1 VTSTKSELLIPPY
14 GGTLVDLRPPAEGVA
29 ELRAR
34 ASTLPSLQLS
44 DRAVCD
50 LELLAT
56 GAFSP
61 LDRFLGRADY
71 ERVVAE
77 LRLADGTLFPI
88 PVTLP
93 AEPGDAIRLDREIAL
108 RDSGNNLLATLVIE
122 EVYAWDRESFARQV
136 LGTTDPKHPLVAESR
151 RWGSLQLSG
160 TLGLLRL
167 PPHHD
172 FAALRLTAVETRGRL
187 AALGRSDVVAFQT
200 RNPLHRVHEELTKRA
215 IASVDGVLLLHPVV
229 GLTKPGDVDHYTRV
243 RTYQALARH
252 HYDPDRILLS
262 LLPLAMRMAGPR
274 EAVWHALIRRNY
286 GASHFI
292 VGRDHAGPGNDSAG
306 KPFYGPYDAQE
317 LVQQYAEELEIGM
330 IPFHELTYLPDE
342 ARYEEVSKVP
352 RGVRTAT
359 ISGTQVRD
367 DYLNKGRPLPD
378 WFTRPEVARV
388 LGEAYPPRLEQGACI
403 WFTGLSGSGK
413 STTAAVLT
421 ALLLERGK
429 QVTVLDGDVVRTML
443 SKGLGFSREDRDL
456 NIRRIGFVAA
466 EVVRHGGLAITAA
479 VSPYRSTR
487 DEARVAVGSDRFV
500 EILVDT
506 SLEECERR
514 DVKGIYAQARRGE
527 VKNFTG
533 ISDPYEPPLSP
544 EITLSTT
551 DATPEENARRILL
564 YLVQQGLVRADADAD
579 AADLDPPRVVGH

>member
-1 VTSTKSELLIPPY
+1 VTSIKSELLISPY
-14 GGTLVDLRPPAEGVA
+14 GGILVDLRAPEEALP

-34 ASTLPSLQLS
+34 AATLPSIQLS

-93 AEPGDAIRLDREIAL
+93 VDSTDALALDREIAL
-108 RDSGNNLLATLVIE
+108 RDSRNNLLATLLIDE
-122 EVYAWDRESFARQV
+122 IYSWDPEAFARQV
-136 LGTTDPKHPLVAESR
+136 LGTTDAKHPLVAESR
-151 RWGSLQLSG
+151 RWGAANISG
-160 TLGLLRL
+160 RLTVLRL

-172 FAALRLTAVETRGRL
+172 FQALRLTPVETRDRL
-187 AALGRSDVVAFQT
+187 AALGRPEVVAFQT

-215 IASVDGVLLLHPVV
+215 TAAVDGVLLLHPVV

-252 HYDPDRILLS
+252 HYVPDRILLS

-274 EAVWHALIRRNY
+274 EAVWHAIIRRNF

-292 VGRDHAGPGNDSAG
+292 VGRDHAGPGTDSTG
-306 KPFYGPYDAQE
+306 KAFYGPYDAQH
-317 LVQQYAEELEIGM
+317 LVEQHADELEIGVL
-330 IPFHELTYLPDE
+330 PFHELTYLPDE
-342 ARYEEVSKVP
+342 DRYEEVSKVP
-352 RGVRTAT
+352 TGVRTAT
-359 ISGTQVRD
+359 ISGTQVRT
-367 DYLNKGRPLPD
+367 DYLNKGRQLPG
-378 WFTRPEVARV
+378 WFTRPEVARI
-388 LGEAYPPRLEQGACI
+388 LAEAYPPKLQQGACI
-403 WFTGLSGSGK
+403 WFTGLSGAGK
-413 STTAAVLT
+413 STTAEVLT

-429 QVTVLDGDVVRTML
+429 QVTVLDGDIVRTLL

-456 NIRRIGFVAA
+456 NIRRIAFVAA
-466 EVVRHGGLAITAA
+466 EVVRHGGLVITAA

-487 DEARVAVGSDRFV
+487 DEARAAVGADRFV
-500 EILVDT
+500 EVFVNT
-506 SLEECERR
+506 PLEECERR

-527 VKNFTG
+527 IKNFTG
-533 ISDPYEPPLSP
+533 ISDPYEPPLTP

-551 DATPEENARRILL
+551 DATPEQNARRILD
-564 YLVQQGLVRADADAD
+564 YLIRQGVLRPDPDAD
-579 AADLDPPRVVGH
+579 AADLEAAAGSR